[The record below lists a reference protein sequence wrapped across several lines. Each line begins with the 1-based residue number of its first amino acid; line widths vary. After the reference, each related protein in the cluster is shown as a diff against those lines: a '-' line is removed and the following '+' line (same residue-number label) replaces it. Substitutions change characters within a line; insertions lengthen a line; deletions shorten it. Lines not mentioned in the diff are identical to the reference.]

1 MRPTLPLI
9 AALLLAPVAELLA
22 DTKPLSTWEPLV
34 RKETWAEKWPD
45 ADGKLETRQVTAE
58 VWTQAMQASLDAQ
71 GALQAAE
78 SQSASPAKPPAVDQ
92 RSAFQQTESKPQTG
106 TSDSSEALATPA
118 IKKPSGTPLAPISDP
133 GPEFADEKRLQSQQP
148 SGLVWGEL
156 EKH

>member
-1 MRPTLPLI
+1 VQGPTRRSCPLI
-9 AALLLAPVAELLA
+9 PALKHTPSHLLTTLLLAPLA
-22 DTKPLSTWEPLV
+22 
-34 RKETWAEKWPD
+34 
-45 ADGKLETRQVTAE
+45 
-58 VWTQAMQASLDAQ
+58 
-71 GALQAAE
+71 ALQAAE